1 MKSEFSKYLDS
12 QEASC
17 KALIQQLREKYDYA
31 SILAND
37 VTGKSFRVSC
47 SDKHIN
53 DQMYSQRG
61 FVVRVYQEGVYSE
74 YSFNVMDD
82 IPSLVQKIDNAFEQQ
97 KALLNELGVEAFP
110 TPLIEETEKEFLVE
124 TEIEKPVDNCDPE
137 MIISRLEATKN
148 KILSLSDLVIETML
162 RFDYNHTS
170 KMFISDKKCLKN
182 SYVYSEAT
190 AAALV
195 NRNGNTQMEHKSYS
209 GLMGLE
215 VLDKIDS
222 ELEDL
227 VKEAVELLD
236 APRLEHPGEYDVVV
250 TEDVAGLIA
259 HEAFGH
265 GVEMDMFV
273 KGRALAQQ
281 YMNKRVASD
290 LTDMFDGAKSCSQ
303 TSSYA
308 FDDEGIEGTNTQIID
323 KGILVSGINDTL
335 SALRLGVAPTGNGKR
350 QSFDHKAYTRMTNT
364 FFGKGTST
372 LEEMI
377 ASVEYGFLLEGASS
391 GMEDPKNWGIQCMAT
406 KAREIKDGKLT
417 GKVYSPII
425 LTGYVPDLLKSI
437 SMVGTTVKTF
447 GTGSCGKGWKEWVKV
462 SDGGPCF
469 KAKARLG

>member
-1 MKSEFSKYLDS
+1 MKSEFSKFLDS

-17 KALIQQLREKYDYA
+17 KTLVQQLRQKYDYA

-37 VTGKSFRVSC
+37 VTGKSFSVSC
-47 SDKHIN
+47 RDKHIG
-53 DQMYSQRG
+53 DQMYTQRG
-61 FVVRVYQEGVYSE
+61 FVVRVYKEGIYSE
-74 YSFNVMDD
+74 YSFNVMEA
-82 IPSLVQKIDNAFEQQ
+82 IPVLVQKIDESFEQQ
-97 KALLNELGVEAFP
+97 KALLKTLGVEAYP
-110 TPLIEETEKEFLVE
+110 TPLIEEKENEFLVE
-124 TEIEKPVDNCDPE
+124 TEVKVPVDKCDPE
-137 MIISRLEATKN
+137 MIMDKLEATKN
-148 KILSLSDLVIETML
+148 KVLALSELVIECMV
-162 RFDYNHTS
+162 RFSYCHTS
-170 KMFISDKKCLKN
+170 KLFISDKKCLKN
-182 SYVYSEAT
+182 SYVYSEGMVG
-190 AAALV
+190 ALV
-195 NRNGNTQMEHKSYS
+195 SRDGNTQMGHKSYS

-215 VLDKIDS
+215 VLDQIDS
-222 ELEDL
+222 EVEEC
-227 VKEAVELLD
+227 VKEGLELLD
-236 APRLEHPGEYDVVV
+236 APRIEHPGMYDVVV

-281 YMNKRVASD
+281 YINKPVASE
-290 LTDMFDGAKSCSQ
+290 LTDMYDGAKSCLQ

-308 FDDEGIEGTNTQIID
+308 FDDEGVEGSDTQIID

-335 SALRLGVAPTGNGKR
+335 SALRLGVKPTGNGKR

-377 ASVEYGFLLEGASS
+377 ASIDYGFLLEGAHS
-391 GMEDPKNWGIQCMAT
+391 GMEDPKNWGIQCMAA
-406 KAREIKDGKLT
+406 KGREIKEGKLT

-437 SMVGTTVKTF
+437 SMVGSEVKTY